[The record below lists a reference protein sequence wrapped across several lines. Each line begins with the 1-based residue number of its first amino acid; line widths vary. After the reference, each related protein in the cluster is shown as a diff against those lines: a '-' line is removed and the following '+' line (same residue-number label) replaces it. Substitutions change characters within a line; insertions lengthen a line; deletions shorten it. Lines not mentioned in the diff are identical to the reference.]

1 MDYKDLLGMI
11 RLGDEAKDSQEARL
25 SGNGVAAAS
34 EVKHSTSAAL
44 ESEVTK
50 KTPKTKHASP
60 KCLGQRV
67 EQLT

>member
-1 MDYKDLLGMI
+1 MI

-25 SGNGVAAAS
+25 SGNGVVDVS

-50 KTPKTKHASP
+50 KTPKTEA
-60 KCLGQRV
+60 RV
-67 EQLT
+67 TEMP

>member
-1 MDYKDLLGMI
+1 MILVGVDYKVLIGII

-25 SGNGVAAAS
+25 SGNGVVDVS

-50 KTPKTKHASP
+50 KTPKTEA
-60 KCLGQRV
+60 RV
-67 EQLT
+67 TEMP